1 VSSMKIVERQVG
13 DVTVLDLQGALRSG
27 ESDDQ
32 LRDAVSRLLASGKR
46 KILVNLAAVPYMDSA
61 GLGEVVRCYAT
72 VSRTGGVMKLVNLTA
87 KIRDLLTIT
96 KLLTVFETYDSEE
109 LGVRSFQS

>member
-1 VSSMKIVERQVG
+1 VSAAKIVERQVG
-13 DVTVLDLQGALRSG
+13 DVTVLDVHGALRFG
-27 ESDDQ
+27 ESENM
-32 LRDAVSRLLASGKR
+32 LRDAVSRLLDSGKR
-46 KILVNLAAVPYMDSA
+46 KVLVNLADVSHMDSA

-72 VSRTGGVMKLVNLTA
+72 VSRAGGAMKLVNLTA

-109 LGVRSFQS
+109 LAVRSFPS

>member
-13 DVTVLDLQGALRSG
+13 GVTVLDLQGALRSG

-96 KLLTVFETYDSEE
+96 KLLTVFETYDAEE
-109 LGVRSFQS
+109 LGVRSFES